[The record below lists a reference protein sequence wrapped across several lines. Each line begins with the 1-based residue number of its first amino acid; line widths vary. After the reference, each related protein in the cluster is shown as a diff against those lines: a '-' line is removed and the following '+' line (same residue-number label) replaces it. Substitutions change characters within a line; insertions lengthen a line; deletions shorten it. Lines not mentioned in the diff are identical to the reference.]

1 MRTIKALYLVEMQWL
16 DEISDEDNQDIR
28 SEFIGNL
35 IMRDGFKVRY
45 KNIEEYTSDLQSNIK
60 RVFSNNGYTVELKY
74 MQNYA
79 YLEVTAL
86 KNKPKYVDYAIAIG
100 LLWGGYRLVGSYLM

>member
-1 MRTIKALYLVEMQWL
+1 MQWI
-16 DEISDEDNQDIR
+16 EEVSDEDNQDLR

-45 KNIEEYTSDLQSNIK
+45 KNIEEYSTGLQDNIK
-60 RVFSNNGYTVELKY
+60 LIFSKKGYSVELKY

-79 YLEVTAL
+79 YLEVTAI
-86 KNKPKYVDYAIAIG
+86 KQKPKYIDYAIAVG
-100 LLWGGYRLVGSYLM
+100 LLWGGYRLVTSYLL

>member
-1 MRTIKALYLVEMQWL
+1 MQWL
-16 DEISDEDNQDIR
+16 EEVADEDNQDIR

-35 IMRDGFKVRY
+35 IMQEGFKVRY
-45 KNIEEYTSDLQSNIK
+45 KNIEEYSSALQDKIT
-60 RVFSNNGYTVELKY
+60 RVFAKNGYSVTMKY

-86 KNKPKYVDYAIAIG
+86 KQKPKYIDYAIAVG
-100 LLWGGYRLVGSYLM
+100 LLWGGYRLVTSYLL

>member
-1 MRTIKALYLVEMQWL
+1 MQWL
-16 DEISDEDNQDIR
+16 IEVADEDNQDMR

-45 KNIEEYTSDLQSNIK
+45 KILRSTAASCKTKLQ
-60 RVFSNNGYTVELKY
+60 RVFAKNGYSVELKY

-79 YLEVTAL
+79 FLEVTAI
-86 KNKPKYVDYAIAIG
+86 KQNPKYIDYAIAIG
-100 LLWGGYRLVGSYLM
+100 VLWGGYRFVASYLL

>member
-1 MRTIKALYLVEMQWL
+1 MQWL
-16 DEISDEDNQDIR
+16 DEISDEDNQDLQ

-45 KNIEEYTSDLQSNIK
+45 KNIEEYSSSLQEKIK
-60 RVFSNNGYTVELKY
+60 RVFAKNGYSVELTY

-79 YLEVTAL
+79 FLEVTAL
-86 KNKPKYVDYAIAIG
+86 KQKPKYVDYAIAVG
-100 LLWGGYRLVGSYLM
+100 LLWGGYRLVASYLL

>member
-1 MRTIKALYLVEMQWL
+1 MEWL
-16 DEISDEDNQDIR
+16 DNVSDEDNQDMR

-45 KNIEEYTSDLQSNIK
+45 TNIEEYTSELQDKIK
-60 RVFSNNGYTVELKY
+60 QVFAKNGYSVELKY

-86 KNKPKYVDYAIAIG
+86 KKQPKYIDYAIAVG

>member
-1 MRTIKALYLVEMQWL
+1 MTIKPLQLTKMQWL
-16 DEISDEDNQDIR
+16 DEVADEDNQDMR

-45 KNIEEYTSDLQSNIK
+45 MNIEEYSSALQGKIK
-60 RVFSNNGYTVELKY
+60 RVFAKNGYSVELKY

-79 YLEVTAL
+79 RLEVTAI
-86 KNKPKYVDYAIAIG
+86 KQKPKYVDYAIAVG
-100 LLWGGYRLVGSYLM
+100 LLWGGYRLVASYLL

>member
-1 MRTIKALYLVEMQWL
+1 MQWL
-16 DEISDEDNQDIR
+16 DEVNDEDNQDLR

-45 KNIEEYTSDLQSNIK
+45 KNIEEYSTGLQDKIK
-60 RVFSNNGYTVELKY
+60 RVFAKNGYSVELKY

-79 YLEVTAL
+79 HLEVTAL
-86 KNKPKYVDYAIAIG
+86 KQKPKYIDYAIALGI
-100 LLWGGYRLVGSYLM
+100 LWGGYRLVATYLL

>member
-1 MRTIKALYLVEMQWL
+1 MTKMEWL
-16 DEISDEDNQDIR
+16 NKVADEDNQDLR

-45 KNIEEYTSDLQSNIK
+45 TNIEEYSSSLQDKIK
-60 RVFSNNGYTVELKY
+60 RVFAQNGYSVELKY

-79 YLEVTAL
+79 HLEVTAL
-86 KNKPKYVDYAIAIG
+86 KQKPKYIDYAIAVG
-100 LLWGGYRLVGSYLM
+100 LLWGAYRLVETYLF

>member
-1 MRTIKALYLVEMQWL
+1 MEWL
-16 DEISDEDNQDIR
+16 DSVADEDNQDLR

-45 KNIEEYTSDLQSNIK
+45 KNIEEYSSALQNKIHK
-60 RVFSNNGYTVELKY
+60 VFSKHGYSVELKY

-79 YLEVTAL
+79 HLEVTAI
-86 KNKPKYVDYAIAIG
+86 KQKPKYLDYAIAVGI
-100 LLWGGYRLVGSYLM
+100 LWGAYRFVSSYLL

>member
-1 MRTIKALYLVEMQWL
+1 MQWL
-16 DEISDEDNQDIR
+16 DEVADEDNQDMR

-45 KNIEEYTSDLQSNIK
+45 KNIEEYSSALQNK
-60 RVFSNNGYTVELKY
+60 VTRVFAKNGYSVELKY
-74 MQNYA
+74 LQNYA

-86 KNKPKYVDYAIAIG
+86 KQKPKYIDYAIAVG
-100 LLWGGYRLVGSYLM
+100 LLWGGYRLVAAYLL

>member
-1 MRTIKALYLVEMQWL
+1 MEWL
-16 DEISDEDNQDIR
+16 DNVSDEDNQDMR

-45 KNIEEYTSDLQSNIK
+45 KNIEEYTSELQDKIK
-60 RVFSNNGYTVELKY
+60 KVFANNGYSIELKY
-74 MQNYA
+74 MQNYGF
-79 YLEVTAL
+79 LEVTAV
-86 KNKPKYVDYAIAIG
+86 KQKPKYIDYAIAVG

>member
-1 MRTIKALYLVEMQWL
+1 MDWL
-16 DEISDEDNQDIR
+16 NDVAEENNQDLK

-45 KNIEEYTSDLQSNIK
+45 TNIEEYSSSLQDKIK
-60 RVFSNNGYTVELKY
+60 RVFAKNGFSVELKY

-79 YLEVTAL
+79 FLEVTAI
-86 KNKPKYVDYAIAIG
+86 KQNPKYIDYAIAIG
-100 LLWGGYRLVGSYLM
+100 VLWASYRFVASYLL

>member
-1 MRTIKALYLVEMQWL
+1 MKMQWL
-16 DEISDEDNQDIR
+16 EEVSDEDNQDLR

-45 KNIEEYTSDLQSNIK
+45 TNIEVYSSLLQQNIK
-60 RVFSNNGYTVELKY
+60 RVFGQNGYSVELKF

-79 YLEVTAL
+79 YLEVTAI

-100 LLWGGYRLVGSYLM
+100 LLWGSYRLISTYLL